1 MLTDLEIAHSVKM
14 KPVSEIAEKLAI
26 PQEALNFYGNN
37 IAKINRDY
45 LKTLADKPDGKLILV
60 TATTPTPAGEGKTT
74 VTVGLGQAL
83 ALRNK
88 KAMVCIREPS
98 LGPCFGIKGGAAGG
112 GYSQVV
118 PMEQINLHFTGDIHA
133 IGTAHNL
140 LAAMVD
146 NHIHQGN
153 ALGIVPKTIRWRR
166 VLDINERALR
176 SIVIGLGGK
185 ADGVTRQSGFDITV
199 SSEVMAILC
208 LATDLRDLK
217 ERLGRIVV
225 GERRDGS
232 FVTAADLKAHGSMAV
247 LLKDALDPNLVQTLE
262 GVPAFVHGGPFANI
276 AHGTNTVVA
285 TKAALKLADIVITE
299 AGFGSDLGAEKFFN
313 IVSRQAGLNPAA
325 VVLVT
330 TVRSLKY
337 QGGAPMNVLGTPD
350 TEVLQKGLGNLE
362 AHLENITGFGLPV
375 VVAINRFGS
384 DSEEELALVK
394 KAAASFGAKAV
405 VSEVFA
411 RGGEGGLELADAIL
425 EAVSG
430 EQKPFKPRYDLGM
443 SFKEK
448 IEILARTV
456 YGADGVDFVDGAEK
470 ELAALEAAGYRNLPV
485 CIAKTPLSLT
495 DDPVKKGR
503 PKGFRISIREVRLS
517 AGAGFIVAIS
527 GQIMI
532 MPGLPKVPAAER
544 IDIDDEGNISGL
556 F

>member
-1 MLTDLEIAHSVKM
+1 MLLEL
-14 KPVSEIAEKLAI
+14 P
-26 PQEALNFYGNN
+26 
-37 IAKINRDY
+37 
-45 LKTLADKPDGKLILV
+45 
-60 TATTPTPAGEGKTT
+60 TTCLPRWWTT
-74 VTVGLGQAL
+74 
-83 ALRNK
+83 
-88 KAMVCIREPS
+88 
-98 LGPCFGIKGGAAGG
+98 
-112 GYSQVV
+112 
-118 PMEQINLHFTGDIHA
+118 
-133 IGTAHNL
+133 
-140 LAAMVD
+140 
-146 NHIHQGN
+146 IHQGN

-425 EAVSG
+425 RLFLG
-430 EQKPFKPRYDLGM
+430 QKPFKPRYDLGM

-448 IEILARTV
+448 IEILAGTV
-456 YGADGVDFVDGAEK
+456 YGADGVDFVDGAE
-470 ELAALEAAGYRNLPV
+470 RNWRHWKRLV
-485 CIAKTPLSLT
+485 IA
-495 DDPVKKGR
+495 
-503 PKGFRISIREVRLS
+503 ICLS
-517 AGAGFIVAIS
+517 AS
-527 GQIMI
+527 
-532 MPGLPKVPAAER
+532 
-544 IDIDDEGNISGL
+544 
-556 F
+556 